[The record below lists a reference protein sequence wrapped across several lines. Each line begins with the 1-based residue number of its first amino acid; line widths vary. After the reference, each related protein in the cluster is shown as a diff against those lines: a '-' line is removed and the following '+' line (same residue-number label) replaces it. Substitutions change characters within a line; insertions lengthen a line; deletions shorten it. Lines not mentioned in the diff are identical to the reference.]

1 MHGSWIFCW
10 ILTCRNRME
19 SKAFMQK
26 GIFFRWVRRKNK
38 SPNYRQL
45 LIFFLEGS
53 DIEGLNKKE
62 DWSGIIS
69 KFINDFGKLTK
80 YKSKYWVG
88 GKITEVTVIIN
99 LLYWEVAI
107 KIILLDEKLVQ
118 IIEKCQKT
126 IATYS
131 KWLH

>member
-1 MHGSWIFCW
+1 
-10 ILTCRNRME
+10 ME

-80 YKSKYWVG
+80 YKSKY
-88 GKITEVTVIIN
+88 
-99 LLYWEVAI
+99 
-107 KIILLDEKLVQ
+107 
-118 IIEKCQKT
+118 
-126 IATYS
+126 
-131 KWLH
+131 